1 MKLVQGEYE
10 NGVVR
15 LLEEVPNVKSKKV
28 LITFFDEED
37 IEEELL
43 RGISLNQPKQFLN
56 EYLSDE
62 REDLYQEYL
71 KKDND
76 NG

>member
-1 MKLVQGEYE
+1 MKVVQGEYE

-15 LLEEVPNVKSKKV
+15 LLEEVRNVSNKKV
-28 LITFFDEED
+28 LITFFDED
-37 IEEELL
+37 DAEEKLIREL
-43 RGISLNQPKQFLN
+43 SLQHPEKFFK

-71 KKDND
+71 NSNND
-76 NG
+76 NR

>member
-1 MKLVQGEYE
+1 MKVVQGEYE

-15 LLEEVPNVKSKKV
+15 LLEEVSDVSNKKV

-37 IEEELL
+37 TEEKVL
-43 RGISLNQPKQFLN
+43 RDLSMQQPEQFFK

-71 KKDND
+71 NKNND
-76 NG
+76 NR

>member
-1 MKLVQGEYE
+1 MKVVQGEYE

-15 LLEEVPNVKSKKV
+15 LLEEVRDVSNKKV
-28 LITFFDEED
+28 LITFFDED
-37 IEEELL
+37 DVEEKLL
-43 RGISLNQPKQFLN
+43 RDLSLQQPERFFK

-71 KKDND
+71 NNDND
-76 NG
+76 HR